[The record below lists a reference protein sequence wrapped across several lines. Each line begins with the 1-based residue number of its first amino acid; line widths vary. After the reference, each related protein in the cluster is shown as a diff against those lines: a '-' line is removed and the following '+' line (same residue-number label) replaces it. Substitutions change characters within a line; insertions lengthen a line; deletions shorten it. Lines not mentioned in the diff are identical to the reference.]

1 MTDPDDELAWWAW
14 RKVRDLIT
22 RLRVNISLGRWPE

>member
-1 MTDPDDELAWWAW
+1 MNDPDDELAWWAW

-22 RLRVNISLGRWPE
+22 QLRINISLGTEP